1 MTIALSRRAAVIP
14 STVREAREAT
24 GQHEIRTA
32 SISEVRAVRSGSELR
47 VEGYAA
53 VFDSPSLDLGGWYE
67 VIQRGAFRKVLSS
80 QPDVRFMV
88 NHGGLP
94 YARTTNGSLTVT
106 EDTRGLRFS
115 ANLADVTEARDLSV
129 LLERGDVSQM
139 SFAFRVAPDGV
150 EWDVDD
156 EKRERRTITEF
167 LEFDE
172 ISAVTFPAYPDTTV
186 SATSATPDE
195 PGDRSQRQDPD
206 EQAHAGGDLQGGRPG
221 DACPDSRTDID
232 DGDSRSVCAP
242 GLAAKR
248 RRLALLDLE

>member
-1 MTIALSRRAAVIP
+1 MTIALSRRAAVMIP
-14 STVREAREAT
+14 TTAREAREAC
-24 GQHEIRTA
+24 GRHEIRTA
-32 SISEVRAVRSGSELR
+32 TMSEVRASRDGSEIR

-67 VIQRGAFRKVLSS
+67 VIQRGAFRKVLSAA
-80 QPDVRFMV
+80 PDVRFMV

-106 EDTRGLRFS
+106 EDTRGLRFA
-115 ANLADVTEARDLSV
+115 ANLADVSEARDLTT

-156 EKRERRTITEF
+156 DKRERRTITEF
-167 LEFDE
+167 MEFDE

-186 SATSATPDE
+186 SASSSDE

-206 EQAHAGGDLQGGRPG
+206 EQANAGGDLEGGRPV
-221 DACPDSRTDID
+221 DACAGSSSSDD
-232 DGDSRSVCAP
+232 DGVDLGVRAR
-242 GLAAKR
+242 AAARR
-248 RRLALLDLE
+248 RRLQRLYAE